1 MGNEEMN
8 STQALEAAYADPRFR
23 AMLGVIRDAEGASR
37 YADPYRVAEGGK
49 STLSQLD
56 TPEFRMWGFTDKTGK
71 SDMSSA
77 TGAYQFL
84 RGTWK
89 DLQNRYGFRDFQPRT
104 QDLAALALMK
114 DAGAFP
120 YVQRGDYMG
129 ALNKVRTIWA
139 SLPGAGHNQQERGMK
154 FLQDSLAKHLG
165 QPVNM
170 QNTPRQ
176 TSRLPLPS
184 EAPVANGDIAAD
196 PYAQLFNVE
205 LGGVTNGDISSE
217 LDYYGPDGPVYNSP
231 MTGVTPKTYGR
242 TSPIAKLYIE

>member
-1 MGNEEMN
+1 MS
-8 STQALEAAYADPRFR
+8 STQALETAYADPRFR

-71 SDMSSA
+71 SDKSSA

-84 RGTWK
+84 RGTWN
-89 DLQNRYGFRDFQPRT
+89 DLQNRYGFKDFQPRT

-120 YVQRGDYMG
+120 YIQRGDYMG

-139 SLPGAGHNQQERGMK
+139 SLPGAGYNQQERGRE
-154 FLQDSLAKHLG
+154 FLEKSLAKHLG
-165 QPVNM
+165 QPVEM
-170 QNTPRQ
+170 QGQSYQTGRQ
-176 TSRLPLPS
+176 PIPS
-184 EAPVANGDIAAD
+184 SLPVANGDIQHD

-205 LGGVTNGDISSE
+205 LGGVANGDISPE
-217 LDYYGPDGPVYNSP
+217 PDNYGPDGPVYN
-231 MTGVTPKTYGR
+231 TPVIGITPR
-242 TSPIAKLYIE
+242 THTRTPQIASLYTE